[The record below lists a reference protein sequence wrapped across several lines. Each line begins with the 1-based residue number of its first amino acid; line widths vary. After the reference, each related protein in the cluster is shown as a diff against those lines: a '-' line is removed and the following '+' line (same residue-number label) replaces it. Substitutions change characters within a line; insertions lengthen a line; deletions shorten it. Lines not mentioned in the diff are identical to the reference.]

1 MIPQQSNPDQFNK
14 MHKKKTNVSQSNQLK
29 FVGYLSMMANES
41 LARYLVSKELI
52 ALFDVFKTRCILH
65 V

>member
-1 MIPQQSNPDQFNK
+1 MIPQQTNPDQFNK
-14 MHKKKTNVSQSNQLK
+14 MHEKPNVSQSNQLK

-41 LARYLVSKELI
+41 LARYLFSKELI